1 MSSIAPPT
9 SLRHLARRTAGLA
22 NGVPVD
28 IEPIASLTNPAAL
41 HETVHMTIAAY
52 AATGFVVAGIHA
64 VMWLRGNLFHQ
75 RAIAI
80 AFTVGAVATLVQPT
94 RAEVAA

>member
-1 MSSIAPPT
+1 
-9 SLRHLARRTAGLA
+9 
-22 NGVPVD
+22 
-28 IEPIASLTNPAAL
+28 
-41 HETVHMTIAAY
+41 MTIAAY

-64 VMWLRGNLFHQ
+64 VMWLRDRGNLFHQ

-94 RAEVAA
+94 RAEVAAQAAAL

>member
-1 MSSIAPPT
+1 
-9 SLRHLARRTAGLA
+9 
-22 NGVPVD
+22 
-28 IEPIASLTNPAAL
+28 
-41 HETVHMTIAAY
+41 MTIAAY

-80 AFTVGAVATLVQPT
+80 AFTVGAVAAQPT
-94 RAEVAA
+94 RAEVAAQAAAL